1 MVKRHIFCDLC
12 KREIKENEES
22 KTARLPI
29 LTKCKYSQTVILW
42 DTQDLCNECSIELA
56 TLIDKN
62 DWRKSHE

>member
-29 LTKCKYSQTVILW
+29 LTKSKYSQTVILW
-42 DTQDLCNECSIELA
+42 DTQDLCNDCSVELA

-62 DWRKSHE
+62 DWRKNHE